1 MTNTFSANHT
11 SMASAEDEGIDM
23 FTPAENALICVI
35 NAAMEGDATDIEG
48 FEMDEHGGLFLHHG
62 GKMFRLRLDP
72 VCTECRG
79 TCEKPAGFPS
89 CGECGGSG
97 AARTR

>member
-1 MTNTFSANHT
+1 MTTWKPTHQSP
-11 SMASAEDEGIDM
+11 SSDEGIDV
-23 FTPAENALICVI
+23 FTPAENALIRII
-35 NAAMEGDATDIEG
+35 NAAVEEGATDIEG

-72 VCTECRG
+72 VCTECGG
-79 TCEKPAGFPS
+79 TGEEPAGFPS

-97 AARTR
+97 SGRR